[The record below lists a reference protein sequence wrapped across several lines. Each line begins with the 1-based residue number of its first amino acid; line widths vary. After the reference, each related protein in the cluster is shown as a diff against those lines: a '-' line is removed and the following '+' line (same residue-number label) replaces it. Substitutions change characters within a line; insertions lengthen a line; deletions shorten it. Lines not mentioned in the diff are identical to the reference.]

1 MKYELFI
8 GLRYLRAKRK
18 QTFISV
24 ISVISVGGVALGVA
38 ALIIVLAVMTGFE
51 SDLRG
56 KILGTNS
63 HVVVLKHGKEG
74 IKDYR
79 EITEQIKKEDHVL
92 AATPF
97 IYSQAMLSSPHSV
110 SGVVLRGIDPAIEGD
125 VTELGKNMV
134 EGDLRKLISSVDPDT
149 GIPSPDGVVLGAE
162 LSRSLG
168 SFLGDM
174 VTLVSPVGAMTPM
187 GMQPRMRKLKIVGI
201 FNSGMYEY
209 DSGLVYVSLGMAQRF
224 LKMGD
229 TATGVEVKVDD
240 IYAAKEVAK
249 TIAEKLGFPYW
260 TRDWMD
266 MNKNLFSAL
275 KLEKLAMFIILILIV
290 LVACFNIIST
300 LVMMVME
307 KNRDIGILMSMGAKK
322 REIMRIFMLEGLII
336 GTTGTILGA
345 VLGVSACLIADHYKL
360 IKLAGD
366 VYYMSHLPFKMVP
379 VDITLICGLSILIS
393 FLATLYPSWQAARLD
408 PAVALRYE

>member
-1 MKYELFI
+1 LNYELFI

-24 ISVISVGGVALGVA
+24 ISVISIGGVALGVA

-51 SDLRG
+51 SDLRD

-63 HVVVLKHGKEG
+63 HVVVLKHGKTG
-74 IKDYR
+74 IKEYR
-79 EITEQIKKEDHVL
+79 EITERVKDEEHVM

-97 IYSQAMLSSPHSV
+97 IYSQAMISSPHNV
-110 SGVVLRGIDPAIEGD
+110 SGVVLRGIDPAKEGT
-125 VTELGKNMV
+125 VTELEKNMQK
-134 EGDLRKLISSVDPDT
+134 GDLKELLPSVDPQT
-149 GIPSPDGVVLGAE
+149 GIPRPEGVVVGAE
-162 LSRSLG
+162 LSRMLG
-168 SFLGDM
+168 AFLGDM
-174 VTLVSPVGAMTPM
+174 VTLVSPVGALTPM

-209 DSGLVYVSLGMAQRF
+209 DSGLIYVSLGMAQRF
-224 LKMGD
+224 LKIGN
-229 TATGVEVKVDD
+229 AVTGIEVKVDN
-240 IYAAKEVAK
+240 IYKAKEVSK
-249 TIAEKLGFPYW
+249 KIGKKLGFPYW
-260 TRDWMD
+260 TRDWME

-307 KNRDIGILMSMGAKK
+307 KNRDIAILISMGAKK
-322 REIMRIFMLEGLII
+322 REIMRIFTLEGLII
-336 GTTGTILGA
+336 GIVGTMLGA
-345 VLGVSACLIADHYKL
+345 LIGVGACLIADHYKL

-366 VYYMSHLPFKMVP
+366 VYYMNYLPFKMVP
-379 VDITLICGLSILIS
+379 VDIALICGLSVLIS
-393 FLATLYPSWQAARLD
+393 FLATLYPSWQAAQLD

>member
-1 MKYELFI
+1 LKYELFI

-51 SDLRG
+51 SDLRD

-63 HVVVLKHGKEG
+63 HVVILKHGKTG
-74 IKDYR
+74 MTKYR
-79 EITEQIKKEDHVL
+79 EITEKIKKINHVL

-97 IYSQAMLSSPHSV
+97 IYSQAMLSSPHNV
-110 SGVVLRGIDPAIEGD
+110 SGVVLRGIDPTREGT
-125 VTELGKNMV
+125 VTELEKNM
-134 EGDLRKLISSVDPDT
+134 EKGGLENLRPSVDSET
-149 GIPSPDGVVLGAE
+149 GIPQPDGVVLGAE
-162 LSRSLG
+162 LSRMLG
-168 SFLGDM
+168 AFLGDM
-174 VTLVSPVGAMTPM
+174 VTLVSPVGAITPM
-187 GMQPRMRKLKIVGI
+187 GMQPQMRKLKIVGI

-209 DSGLVYVSLGMAQRF
+209 DSGLIYVSLEMAQRF

-229 TATGVEVKVDD
+229 AATGIEVRVDD
-240 IYAAKEVAK
+240 IYQAKEVA
-249 TIAEKLGFPYW
+249 EKIGKQLGFPYW

-336 GTTGTILGA
+336 GTVGTLSGA
-345 VLGVSACLIADHYKL
+345 VLGVGACLIADHFKL

-366 VYYMSHLPFKMVP
+366 VYYMNYLPFKMVP
-379 VDITLICGLSILIS
+379 VDIALICCLSVLIS

-408 PAVALRYE
+408 PVVALRYE

>member
-1 MKYELFI
+1 LKYELFI

-51 SDLRG
+51 SDLRD

-63 HVVVLKHGKEG
+63 HVVILKHGKTG
-74 IKDYR
+74 MTKYR
-79 EITEQIKKEDHVL
+79 EITEKVKTVDHVL

-97 IYSQAMLSSPHSV
+97 IYSQAMLSSPHNV
-110 SGVVLRGIDPAIEGD
+110 SGVVLRGIDPTQEGT
-125 VTELGKNMV
+125 VTELEKNM
-134 EGDLRKLISSVDPDT
+134 EKGGLENLRPSVDSKT
-149 GIPSPDGVVLGAE
+149 GIPQPDGVVLGAE
-162 LSRSLG
+162 LSRMLG
-168 SFLGDM
+168 AFMGDM
-174 VTLVSPVGAMTPM
+174 VTLVSPVGAITPM
-187 GMQPRMRKLKIVGI
+187 GMQPQMRKLKIVGI

-209 DSGLVYVSLGMAQRF
+209 DSGLIYVSLEMAQRF

-229 TATGVEVKVDD
+229 AATGIEVKVDD
-240 IYAAKEVAK
+240 IYQAKEVAK
-249 TIAEKLGFPYW
+249 KIGKILGFPYW
-260 TRDWMD
+260 TRGWMD

-336 GTTGTILGA
+336 GTVGTLSGA
-345 VLGVSACLIADHYKL
+345 VLGIGACLIADHFKL

-366 VYYMSHLPFKMVP
+366 VYYMNYLPFKMVP
-379 VDITLICGLSILIS
+379 GDIALICGLSILIS

>member
-51 SDLRG
+51 SDLRD

-63 HVVVLKHGKEG
+63 HVVILKHGKTG
-74 IKDYR
+74 MTKYR
-79 EITEQIKKEDHVL
+79 EITEKVKTVDHVL

-97 IYSQAMLSSPHSV
+97 IYSQAMLSSPHNV
-110 SGVVLRGIDPAIEGD
+110 SGVVLRGIDPTQEGT
-125 VTELGKNMV
+125 VTELEKNM
-134 EGDLRKLISSVDPDT
+134 EKGGLENLRPSVDSKT
-149 GIPSPDGVVLGAE
+149 GIPQPDGVVLGAE
-162 LSRSLG
+162 LSRMLG
-168 SFLGDM
+168 AFMGDM
-174 VTLVSPVGAMTPM
+174 VTLVSPVGAITPM
-187 GMQPRMRKLKIVGI
+187 GMQPQMRKLKIVGI

-209 DSGLVYVSLGMAQRF
+209 DSGLIYVSLEMAQRF

-229 TATGVEVKVDD
+229 AATGIEVKVDD
-240 IYAAKEVAK
+240 IYQAKEVAK
-249 TIAEKLGFPYW
+249 KIGKILGFPYW
-260 TRDWMD
+260 TRGWMD

-336 GTTGTILGA
+336 GTVGTLSGA
-345 VLGVSACLIADHYKL
+345 VLGIGACLIADHFKL

-366 VYYMSHLPFKMVP
+366 VYYMNYLPFKMVP
-379 VDITLICGLSILIS
+379 GDIALICGLSILIS